1 MKNKTTTLIAGLA
14 MGFEILAFIGAIVV
28 VLLQNSLTFLYGY
41 NFTDTLV
48 FPFSLITMALCAAL
62 YAAFFALTLKGQ
74 TENGKVIAIII
85 VVVYVLIGLVSMFL
99 NFFESV
105 YYANRGIELLS
116 KISSVK
122 SAVSIITAILGLPSV
137 PLFYIA
143 IGRYTLNPASFS
155 GAPGQRSEVPAS
167 GQDTVSDGYTKY

>member
-1 MKNKTTTLIAGLA
+1 MN
-14 MGFEILAFIGAIVV
+14 
-28 VLLQNSLTFLYGY
+28 
-41 NFTDTLV
+41 
-48 FPFSLITMALCAAL
+48 
-62 YAAFFALTLKGQ
+62 
-74 TENGKVIAIII
+74 I

-99 NFFESV
+99 NYFESI
-105 YYANRGIELLS
+105 YYAKRGIELLS

-155 GAPGQRSEVPAS
+155 GAPGQGSEVPAS